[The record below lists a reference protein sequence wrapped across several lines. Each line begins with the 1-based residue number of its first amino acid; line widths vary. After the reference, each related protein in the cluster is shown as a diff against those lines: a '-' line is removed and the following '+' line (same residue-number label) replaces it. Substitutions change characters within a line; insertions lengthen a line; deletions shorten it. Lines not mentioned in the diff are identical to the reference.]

1 MQVMKSSSQTAA
13 ARLASEREFHNN
25 RFKEG
30 DSRQAQL
37 KYYWA
42 VQRGAELFV
51 ADVDRLAR
59 GADVLEYGC
68 GPWASAGRLGPV
80 AKQVHAIDISEEAIR
95 VARQNCPLDNV
106 TFSVR
111 DAMDMKF
118 PSASFDL
125 VFGSGVVHHLDTA
138 ACAREVARVLRPG
151 GHALFWEPLG
161 LNPLINAYRW
171 LTPSARTVDEHPL
184 LPRDIQILREH
195 FASVEL
201 EFFGLASLAA
211 VPFRNSGAGATV
223 RRVLERLD
231 DAIVSLPGVRFLA
244 WYSIIRCAK

>member
-1 MQVMKSSSQTAA
+1 MQVMKPSSQTAA

-42 VQRGAELFV
+42 VERGAERY
-51 ADVDRLAR
+51 AAEVDRLAR

-68 GPWASAGRLGPV
+68 GPWASAGRLGPA
-80 AKQVHAIDISEEAIR
+80 AKHVHAIDISDEAIR
-95 VARQNCPLDNV
+95 IAQQNCPLANV

-111 DAMDMKF
+111 DAMDMRF
-118 PSASFDL
+118 PDASFDL

-138 ACAREVARVLRPG
+138 ACAREVSRVLRPG
-151 GHALFWEPLG
+151 GHAIFWEPLG
-161 LNPLINAYRW
+161 LNPLINVYRW
-171 LTPSARTVDEHPL
+171 MTPSARTADEHPL
-184 LPRDIQILREH
+184 LPRDIRLLREH

-201 EFFGLASLAA
+201 EFYGLASLAA
-211 VPFRNSGAGATV
+211 VPFRNSGAGQMAK
-223 RRVLERLD
+223 RALELVD
-231 DAIVSLPGVRFLA
+231 DAVFLLPGIRFLA
-244 WYSIIRCAK
+244 WYSIIRCVK

>member
-1 MQVMKSSSQTAA
+1 MQVMKLSPQTAA

-42 VQRGAELFV
+42 VERGAIRFA

-68 GPWASAGRLGPV
+68 GPWASARRLGPV
-80 AKQVHAIDISEEAIR
+80 AKHVHAIDISDEAIR
-95 VARQNCPLDNV
+95 IARHNCPLENV

-118 PSASFDL
+118 PEASFDL

-138 ACAREVARVLRPG
+138 ACAREVVRVLRPG

-161 LNPLINAYRW
+161 LNPLINFYRW
-171 LTPSARTVDEHPL
+171 ITPSARTVDEHPL
-184 LPRDIQILREH
+184 LPRDIRLLCEH

-211 VPFRNSGAGATV
+211 VPIRNTGVGRAA
-223 RRVLERLD
+223 RRVLERVD
-231 DAIVSLPGVRFLA
+231 DAICSLPGVRFLA
-244 WYSIIRCAK
+244 WYSIIRCVK